1 MTMADTH
8 TKQQTL
14 EDVLAQAPKN
24 WGRWGDEDEIGALNF
39 LDASEALR
47 GVAQVKSGKVFT
59 LGVPVGSPGGDPV
72 WPGRSG
78 ATVLMTQDRSHY
90 TAGKLEPLP
99 GGLEYAD
106 DYITAFLQGSS
117 QYDALGHTW
126 YGDQIYNGFPAETTI
141 GGLARCGVDKIAKH
155 GVVGR
160 GVLIDMA
167 RHRGKDALETSET
180 FGVEDLEA
188 AAESQGVAIEP
199 HDNLLIR
206 TGWLKVFYDHGAD
219 AFYGEQFVEPGL
231 TYSPGLVEWFHKR
244 EIVSLST
251 DSIANEVTTHKP
263 TGIALPLHAA
273 LMRNLGVLFSEIL
286 WLEELADDCAQDG
299 QWSFLYAAAPMNIVG
314 GSGAPVNPVVVK

>member
-1 MTMADTH
+1 MTDTSA
-8 TKQQTL
+8 KPGTL
-14 EDVLAQAPKN
+14 DELLEGLPTN
-24 WGRWGDEDEIGALNF
+24 WGRWGDDDEIGCLNH
-39 LDASEALR
+39 LTPAEVLR
-47 GVAQVKSGKVFT
+47 GVREIKDGKVFT
-59 LGVPVGSPGGDPV
+59 LAVPIGNPGGDPV

-78 ATVLMTQDRSHY
+78 ATRLMTQDRSHY
-90 TAGKLEPLP
+90 TSGKLKPLN

-126 YGDQIYNGFPAETTI
+126 YGDKIYNGFSADTTT
-141 GGLARCGVDKIAKH
+141 GGMAKCGVDKIAQR

-167 RHRGKDALETSET
+167 RHRGKDSLEPAET

-188 AAESQGVAIEP
+188 AAAEQGVSIEP

-206 TGWLKVFYDHGAD
+206 TGWLKVFYDKGAD
-219 AFYGEQFVEPGL
+219 AFYEKFVEPGL
-231 TYSPGLVEWFHKR
+231 TFSPELVRWFHER

-251 DSIANEVTTHKP
+251 DTIANEVTFEP
-263 TGIALPLHAA
+263 ETGIVLPLHAA

-286 WLEELADDCAQDG
+286 WFEELAESCVEDG
-299 QWSFLYAAAPMNIVG
+299 RWSFLYAAAPLNIVG
-314 GSGAPVNPVVVK
+314 GTGAPVNPMAIK

>member
-1 MTMADTH
+1 MTDTAVQPSNLEELLAD
-8 TKQQTL
+8 L
-14 EDVLAQAPKN
+14 PKN
-24 WGRWGDEDEIGALNF
+24 WGRWGEEDEIGCLNY
-39 LDASEALR
+39 LTAGEVLR
-47 GVAQVKSGKVFT
+47 GVQHVKSGKTFT
-59 LGVPVGSPGGDPV
+59 LGLPIGSPGGDPV

-78 ATVLMTQDRSHY
+78 AMRLMTQDRSYY
-90 TAGKLEPLP
+90 TAGKLEPLK

-126 YGDQIYNGFPAETTI
+126 YGDQIYNGFSADTTT
-141 GGLARCGVDKIAKH
+141 GGMAKCGVDKIAKR

-167 RHRGKDALETSET
+167 RHRGKESLEPAET

-188 AAESQGVAIEP
+188 AAEAQGVAIEA

-206 TGWLKVFYDHGAD
+206 TGWLKVFYDKGKD
-219 AFYGEQFVEPGL
+219 AFYEKFVEPGL
-231 TYSPGLVEWFHKR
+231 TFSPDLVRWFHEK

-251 DSIANEVTTHKP
+251 DTIANEVTFEP
-263 TGIALPLHAA
+263 ETGIVLPLHAG

-286 WLEELADDCAQDG
+286 WFEELAEDCEKDG
-299 QWSFLYAAAPMNIVG
+299 QWAFLYVGAPIHVVG
-314 GSGAPVNPVVVK
+314 GTGAPVNPVVVK